1 MPAVFM
7 GLTVFFKDMMIFLVP
22 FIFRCLLRFF
32 HLKSVIALTTIGV
45 WYGFY
50 SVFISFVN
58 EKFSSLMLTSPV
70 FTHPVWISVSSL
82 FPDNL
87 PVCLNII
94 TGAWSLY
101 FAFRVKAFILGKLT
115 LGLMK

>member
-1 MPAVFM
+1 M
-7 GLTVFFKDMMIFLVP
+7 
-22 FIFRCLLRFF
+22 
-32 HLKSVIALTTIGV
+32 
-45 WYGFY
+45 
-50 SVFISFVN
+50 
-58 EKFSSLMLTSPV
+58 
-70 FTHPVWISVSSL
+70 SSL

>member
-1 MPAVFM
+1 
-7 GLTVFFKDMMIFLVP
+7 MMIFLVP

-32 HLKSVIALTTIGV
+32 LLKSVIALTTVGV

-70 FTHPVWISVSSL
+70 FTH
-82 FPDNL
+82 